1 MERYQLTLD
10 HLFIEEVDEKEVE
23 KSIEDPYVVTVDIE
37 TLETSMSFSKSDL
50 LLAMCSELISFMND
64 EELYSGGNLH

>member
-1 MERYQLTLD
+1 MERYQLTLQ
-10 HLFIEEVDEKEVE
+10 HLFIEEVDDKDIEKD
-23 KSIEDPYVVTVDIE
+23 IEEPHVVTVDIK

-50 LLAMCSELISFMND
+50 LLAMCSELISFMNE

>member
-10 HLFIEEVDEKEVE
+10 HLFIEEIDDEEIE
-23 KSIEDPYVVTVDIE
+23 KSIDDPYIVTVDIE
-37 TLETSMSFSKSDL
+37 TLENSMSFSKTDL
-50 LLAMCSELISFMND
+50 LLAMCSELISFMNE

>member
-1 MERYQLTLD
+1 MEQYELILKHQSVD
-10 HLFIEEVDEKEVE
+10 ENDNVEDIEE
-23 KSIEDPYVVTVDIE
+23 PYVVTVNIE

>member
-10 HLFIEEVDEKEVE
+10 HLFIEEIDDKETEKD
-23 KSIEDPYVVTVDIE
+23 IEEPYVVTVDIE
-37 TLETSMSFSKSDL
+37 TLETSMSFSKSQL
-50 LLAMCSELISFMND
+50 LLAMCSELISFMNE